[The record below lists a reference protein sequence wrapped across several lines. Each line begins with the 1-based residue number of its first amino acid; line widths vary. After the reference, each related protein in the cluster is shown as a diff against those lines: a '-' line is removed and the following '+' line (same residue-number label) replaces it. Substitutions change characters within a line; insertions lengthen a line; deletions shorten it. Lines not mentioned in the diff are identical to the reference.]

1 MNSINTTRG
10 SQGKSI
16 SDVAAYNRA
25 QVYAAGEAHGLSREI
40 FLDNRIHAP

>member
-1 MNSINTTRG
+1 MLPAEVRG
-10 SQGKSI
+10 ESI